1 MCRSIL
7 FICAAAIA
15 AAGAGCYADTANTNV
30 ANNNAAAAANANV
43 TTNANTGNA
52 NTGIGVNV
60 NISREDFD
68 RNKERFEREA
78 KEAGRKIGSGADDA
92 WLWTKTRAALAYAED
107 LRDVTI
113 NVDVENNVVTLTG
126 SVGSDAQKGKAEQIA
141 RSVEGVRDVKNQLA
155 VSGKSP

>member
-7 FICAAAIA
+7 FICAAALT
-15 AAGAGCYADTANTNV
+15 AAGSGCYADTANTNV
-30 ANNNAAAAANANV
+30 VNSNAAVA
-43 TTNANTGNA
+43 TNANTNSNA
-52 NTGIGVNV
+52 GVSGGLDV